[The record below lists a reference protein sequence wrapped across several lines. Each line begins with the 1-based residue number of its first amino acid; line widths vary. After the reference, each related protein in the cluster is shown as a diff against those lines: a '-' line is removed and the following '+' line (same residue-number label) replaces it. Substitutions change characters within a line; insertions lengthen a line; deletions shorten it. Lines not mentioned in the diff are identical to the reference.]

1 MKKTIVLGVSG
12 CIAAYKSCE
21 IVSRFV
27 KLGYEV
33 RVIMT
38 ENATEFVTPL
48 TFETLSMNRVVTS
61 TFDKNREFEVEHISY
76 AKMASVFLI
85 APATANIIGKI
96 ASGIADDMLS
106 TTVLATKAP
115 VYICPAMN
123 TAMYENSAHQ
133 ENLNKLR
140 KMGYRIIE
148 PSEGRLACGDIGKGK
163 MAEPETIVSLIDS
176 ELTPFP
182 DFRGKTVLI
191 TAGATEEPI
200 DAVRYITNRSSGK
213 MGVAL
218 AEAVQDRG
226 GKVILI
232 AGNISVKYPD
242 VSSIIKVKTTVEML
256 EAVKIEMA
264 KADIIIKAAAPS
276 DYRIEE
282 IFLQKIKAERLS
294 LNLVKNPDIA
304 KYVGK
309 NKDRKILV
317 VFAAETNDLLE
328 NASVKLKEK
337 NADIIVANDVTKEG
351 AGFGS
356 DTNIAT
362 IIRKDGVM
370 TSYERMPKRELAD
383 LILDDILEIS

>member
-383 LILDDILEIS
+383 LILDNILEIS

>member
-1 MKKTIVLGVSG
+1 
-12 CIAAYKSCE
+12 
-21 IVSRFV
+21 
-27 KLGYEV
+27 
-33 RVIMT
+33 
-38 ENATEFVTPL
+38 
-48 TFETLSMNRVVTS
+48 
-61 TFDKNREFEVEHISY
+61 
-76 AKMASVFLI
+76 
-85 APATANIIGKI
+85 
-96 ASGIADDMLS
+96 
-106 TTVLATKAP
+106 
-115 VYICPAMN
+115 MN

-383 LILDDILEIS
+383 LILDNILEIS